1 MLSFSLFNSL
11 ISNFSVY
18 ILPTISIVNSSAG
31 SVSDA
36 FLWGI
41 ITSASLPLSAWLGMQ
56 FLPGKKIISKLLA
69 FAGGVLIG
77 LISYELLESS
87 YQIGGI
93 SPTFIGLTI
102 GLLIYV
108 ISNRWIENKG
118 IKERRSCEHGGCKDN
133 KCDQSISITSQAL
146 VLGALIDGIPESAS
160 IGISLLDNKMLSAS
174 VFLGVIIANFPE
186 GLASGAGLRRSGIS
200 RSRILLIWSGVA
212 FICTITSVL
221 SFLLLADLSPYFQAI
236 IFSIAGGGILAMT
249 LQTVIPEAYKDAH
262 DLVSIFGSFGF
273 AVAFFLS
280 HGSPFIHN

>member
-1 MLSFSLFNSL
+1 
-11 ISNFSVY
+11 
-18 ILPTISIVNSSAG
+18 
-31 SVSDA
+31 
-36 FLWGI
+36 
-41 ITSASLPLSAWLGMQ
+41 MQ

-93 SPTFIGLTI
+93 APTFVGLVI
-102 GLLIYV
+102 GLLVYV
-108 ISNRWIENKG
+108 LSNRWIENRGLKD
-118 IKERRSCEHGGCKDN
+118 RRSCEHGGCKDN
-133 KCDQSISITSQAL
+133 NCDQSVSITSQAL

-174 VFLGVIIANFPE
+174 VFLGVVIANFPE
-186 GLASGAGLRRSGIS
+186 GLASGAGLRRAGIS
-200 RSRILLIWSGVA
+200 KRRILFIWSGVA
-212 FICTITSVL
+212 FICTFSAVF
-221 SFLLLADLSPYFQAI
+221 SFLLLADLSPYFQSI
-236 IFSIAGGGILAMT
+236 IYSIAGGGILAMT

-280 HGSPFIHN
+280 HGSQFIQK